1 MASDTALL
9 KRRKKTIEILE
20 EARLIPKL
28 DTQQL
33 YGSRGDFKY
42 VDPPKGYGIPVRQA
56 KSPGRRSTG
65 PKAAPK

>member
-9 KRRKKTIEILE
+9 KKRKRTIERLE
-20 EARLIPKL
+20 EAKLIPEL

-33 YGSRGDFKY
+33 YGSGGDFKY

-56 KSPGRRSTG
+56 RSPGRRSTG
-65 PKAAPK
+65 SKAAPH